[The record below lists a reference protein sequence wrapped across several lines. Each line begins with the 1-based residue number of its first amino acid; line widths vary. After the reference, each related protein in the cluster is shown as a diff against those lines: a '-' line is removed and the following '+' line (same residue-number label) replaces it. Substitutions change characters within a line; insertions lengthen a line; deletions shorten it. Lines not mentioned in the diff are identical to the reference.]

1 MKDNQQK
8 PTEPNEIAELRH
20 RVTQLEEQ
28 LDFFLFNLT
37 LSLSIIKSITSGT
50 KIKKEELEYILK
62 STFEVDFT
70 E

>member
-1 MKDNQQK
+1 MKDNQKK

>member
-1 MKDNQQK
+1 MKDNQEK
-8 PTEPNEIAELRH
+8 PTEPNEIAELKH
-20 RVTQLEEQ
+20 RVKELEDQ

-37 LSLSIIKSITSGT
+37 LSLSVIKSITSGT
-50 KIKKEELEYILK
+50 KIKKEELDYILK

>member
-1 MKDNQQK
+1 MKDNHKQ
-8 PTEPNEIAELRH
+8 PTEPNEIAELKH
-20 RVTQLEEQ
+20 RVVQLEEQ

-50 KIKKEELEYILK
+50 KIKKEELDYILK